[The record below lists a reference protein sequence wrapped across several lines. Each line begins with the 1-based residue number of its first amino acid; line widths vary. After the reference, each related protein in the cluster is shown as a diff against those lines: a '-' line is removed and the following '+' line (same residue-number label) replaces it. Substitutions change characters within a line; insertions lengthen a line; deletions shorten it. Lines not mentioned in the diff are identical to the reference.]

1 MNILLRTLGT
11 GLALALSLSTARAA
25 YPDKPIHIVVPFA
38 AGGGVDILTR
48 VLAQNLSDSLHQP
61 VIVEDRPGAGGNL
74 GMDYVAKAAPDG
86 YTVAMA
92 TTGTQEINP
101 GLYSHLPYDA
111 VKSFSPVTLVASVP
125 NVLVVNERVP
135 AKSLK
140 ELIALA
146 KAQPGKLSFAS
157 FGNGTSNHLSGELL
171 KQMAGINV
179 LHVPYKKA
187 TQAVTDLISGQ
198 VSFAFVNMPLA
209 LPHVHSGQL
218 RALAVTGAQ
227 RSGTQPQL
235 PTMSE
240 AGLPGFVV
248 ESWYGLMAPAHTPPE
263 VVQHLRQAVL
273 AALAKPE
280 VKAFFGKQ
288 GADVVTST
296 PEELATM
303 IKKGQVRWAKII
315 KDSGAHVD

>member
-263 VVQHLRQAVL
+263 VVQHLRRAVL

>member
-1 MNILLRTLGT
+1 MSTFLRTLGM
-11 GLALALSLSTARAA
+11 GLAMALSLSTAQAA

-86 YTVAMA
+86 YTLAMA

-125 NVLVVNERVP
+125 NVLVVNEHVP
-135 AKSLK
+135 VKSLK

-171 KQMAGINV
+171 KQMAHINV

-187 TQAVTDLISGQ
+187 TQAVTDLISNQ
-198 VSFAFVNMPLA
+198 VTFAFVNMPLA
-209 LPHVHSGQL
+209 LPHVQSGQL

-235 PTMSE
+235 PTMAE

-263 VVQHLRQAVL
+263 VVQRLRQAVL

-296 PEELATM
+296 PDEFAAM

>member
-1 MNILLRTLGT
+1 MNVLLRTLGA
-11 GLALALSLSTARAA
+11 GLALALSLSTAQAA

-86 YTVAMA
+86 YTLAMA

-101 GLYSHLPYDA
+101 GLYSRLPYDA

-135 AKSLK
+135 VKSLK
-140 ELIALA
+140 DLIALA

-263 VVQHLRQAVL
+263 VVQHIRQAVL

-280 VKAFFGKQ
+280 VKGFFGKQ

-296 PEELATM
+296 PEELAAM